1 MRFGVS
7 FPTCKEGLSLP
18 LPYCDVHTTIAM
30 IETAERLGFDSAWG
44 NDHITPPA
52 YVRRDYADP
61 PNFYEPLM
69 VFAAAAKL
77 TSRIKLGVAVLVLPM
92 REPVFLAKQLATLD
106 QITNGRIILAVGTG
120 AYREEFERIF
130 PRLKGA
136 HRGRMLE
143 EGVEALQRLF
153 SQRHASFKGDYYE
166 FDGIDLGPRPVQDP
180 FPIYMGGNN
189 ENVMKR
195 AAKVGQGWM
204 PAAISGE
211 EIRRGRD
218 ELFRLA
224 EQAGRDPTTIDIA
237 PQLMVCLPRGKETA
251 VERFKQS
258 RMYVHLHSLASS
270 TLREQN
276 LSRMEQVNLI
286 GSPAELVDR
295 IDTLE
300 RAGVTTLAAISFLS
314 ETPEIM
320 VEDMQLFA
328 EEVMPHFRRNPQ

>member
-18 LPYCDVHTTIAM
+18 LPYCDVHTTIEM

-77 TSRIKLGVAVLVLPM
+77 TSRIKLGMAVLVLPM

-106 QITNGRIILAVGTG
+106 QIANGRIILAVGTG

-143 EGVEALQRLF
+143 EGVEALRRLF
-153 SQRHASFKGDYYE
+153 TQRHAGFKGEYYE
-166 FDGIDLGPRPVQDP
+166 FDGIDLGPKPVQDP

-204 PAAISGE
+204 PAAVSAE

-224 EQAGRDPTTIDIA
+224 EAAGRDPTTIDVA
-237 PQLMVCLPRGKETA
+237 PQLMVCLPRGRETA

-258 RMYVHLHSLASS
+258 RMYVHLHSLATS

-286 GSPAELVDR
+286 GAPSELVDR
-295 IDTLE
+295 IGELE

-328 EEVMPHFRRNPQ
+328 EQVMPHFRRPQ